1 MAIDQNTEQ
10 NKQVVQRMLEAFNT
24 GDESHVDAVVHERLV
39 DRTPFPGTGTDPNGL
54 KTQIRAVRRAFPDAR
69 FTIDRIVAEGDT
81 VAFRWRMEGTHRGPL
96 MDSAAPA
103 EPRPFVHF
111 GNDFVVLSEGKIV
124 EHFSADNIG
133 ELLSSLGIRPP
144 LPR

>member
-1 MAIDQNTEQ
+1 MAVDQNTER
-10 NKQVVQRMLEAFNT
+10 NKEAVRRMLEAFNT
-24 GDESHVDAVVHERLV
+24 GDESHVDEVVHERHV
-39 DRTPFPGTGTDPNGL
+39 DHTPFPGTTPDHSGL
-54 KTQIRAVRRAFPDAR
+54 KTQIRAVHRAFPDAK
-69 FTIDRIVAEGDT
+69 FSIEHIVAEGDT

-96 MDSAAPA
+96 MDSGAPA
-103 EPRPFVHF
+103 DPQPFVHF

-133 ELLSSLGIRPP
+133 ELLSKLGLRPP